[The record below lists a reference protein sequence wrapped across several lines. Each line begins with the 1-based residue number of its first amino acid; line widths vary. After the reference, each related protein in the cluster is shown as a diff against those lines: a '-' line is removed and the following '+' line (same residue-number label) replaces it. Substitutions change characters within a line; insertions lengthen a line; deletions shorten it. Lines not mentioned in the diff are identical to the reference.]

1 MRQYGKVIRTSGD
14 SWRHSRDKS
23 GVTRQGKQNKIKINT
38 ETKTQTSLR
47 QKGKQTET
55 WLTSQDKTKPGEETK
70 GTGQA
75 ITKWKDNKQTHEQ
88 TKYKELTEEE
98 GDTVKF

>member
-1 MRQYGKVIRTSGD
+1 MAD
-14 SWRHSRDKS
+14 F
-23 GVTRQGKQNKIKINT
+23 
-38 ETKTQTSLR
+38 TK
-47 QKGKQTET
+47 
-55 WLTSQDKTKPGEETK
+55 KTKPGEETK

-98 GDTVKF
+98 GDAVRLNTGHAESADSTHRKGNNKHKTDFTKVGR

>member
-1 MRQYGKVIRTSGD
+1 MAD
-14 SWRHSRDKS
+14 F
-23 GVTRQGKQNKIKINT
+23 TRQ
-38 ETKTQTSLR
+38 
-47 QKGKQTET
+47 
-55 WLTSQDKTKPGEETK
+55 DKKPGEETK